1 MEPPDDGGVEPILSH
16 LEKVTG
22 EAAEAVTE
30 ASADAIRL
38 RRALDTLPQGVIVCD
53 ENGDVAFRNA
63 RAVALMS
70 NRHGDALA
78 AQAVTELL
86 ESAWHDGSAERTLD
100 LYGPPRQTLTVR
112 TRLIDDGR
120 RPLGV
125 IAIIEDVSERRRL
138 EEIRRDFVANVSHE
152 MKTPVGAL
160 GLLAETLT
168 VEPDPVVAQRL
179 ASRIQAE
186 AFRVSRIIDDLLDLS
201 RIESEETP
209 PREPIYINLVMAEA
223 VERVRSAAEQRRI
236 TIELYEP
243 DPPVYVIGDR
253 RQLVSA
259 IHSLLENAVNFSY
272 EDSVVRVS
280 GSQVDGDVKLA
291 VTDSGVGIPARD
303 LDRIF
308 ERFYRVDHG
317 RSRETGGT
325 GLGLSI
331 VRHVASNHQGRVEVD
346 SREGEGSTFTLVLPP
361 PARVHPLSEAPM
373 PTDPSHTKVLLAE
386 DEESFIDAL
395 VVGLAREGFD
405 VTVAR
410 DGNEALKL
418 FDEVAPDLIL
428 LDLMLPKLSGIDVC
442 RSIRSRS
449 SVPIIMVTAKGTEID
464 TVVGLEV
471 GADDYVA
478 KPYRLRELVARMR
491 AVLRRTPAPAH
502 AAAPAG
508 TAEAPV
514 TSGVD
519 GPRAPGR
526 GVLESGGIQV
536 DPDRHLVFVRGE
548 DVHLRRKEFE
558 LLSLLMENAGRVLTR
573 DVLIDRVW
581 GSDYYGDTK
590 TLDVHI
596 KRLRTHVEEDPST
609 PRLITTIRGVGYRF
623 DAPRD

>member
-1 MEPPDDGGVEPILSH
+1 MKSAVIVYVAVAVVALLAIFVAFQLGRRASRRSLQQRLTALSNRLGVEPPDDGGVEPILSH

-63 RAVALMS
+63 RAVALMN

-86 ESAWHDGSAERTLD
+86 ENAWHDGSAERTLD

-179 ASRIQAE
+179 ASRIHAE

-243 DPPVYVIGDR
+243 DPPIYVIGDR

-259 IHSLLENAVNFSY
+259 IHSLLENAVTFSY
-272 EDSVVRVS
+272 EDSIVRVA
-280 GSQVDGDVKLA
+280 GSRVDGDVKLSISDA
-291 VTDSGVGIPARD
+291 GVGIPARD

-346 SREGEGSTFTLVLPP
+346 SREGEGSTFTLVLPSP
-361 PARVHPLSEAPM
+361 P
-373 PTDPSHTKVLLAE
+373 
-386 DEESFIDAL
+386 
-395 VVGLAREGFD
+395 
-405 VTVAR
+405 
-410 DGNEALKL
+410 
-418 FDEVAPDLIL
+418 
-428 LDLMLPKLSGIDVC
+428 
-442 RSIRSRS
+442 
-449 SVPIIMVTAKGTEID
+449 
-464 TVVGLEV
+464 
-471 GADDYVA
+471 
-478 KPYRLRELVARMR
+478 
-491 AVLRRTPAPAH
+491 
-502 AAAPAG
+502 
-508 TAEAPV
+508 
-514 TSGVD
+514 
-519 GPRAPGR
+519 
-526 GVLESGGIQV
+526 
-536 DPDRHLVFVRGE
+536 
-548 DVHLRRKEFE
+548 EF
-558 LLSLLMENAGRVLTR
+558 SA
-573 DVLIDRVW
+573 
-581 GSDYYGDTK
+581 
-590 TLDVHI
+590 
-596 KRLRTHVEEDPST
+596 
-609 PRLITTIRGVGYRF
+609 
-623 DAPRD
+623 